1 MKKMSLL
8 LCCILLM
15 QLLCSCAAKT
25 GDFVEPVNFYY
36 CNNNIAYNS
45 ATGVI
50 QAEVREGS
58 SFQGNLLAFLGA
70 YLQGPVSSGLKRL
83 IPANVYIVSCRQ
95 ENDRVILVLSSQ
107 FSELSGMELTAAC
120 SALLKTIHDYTGA
133 EILQIS
139 AKDAQL
145 DDKNEII
152 LSIHDFVF
160 IDTAEQ
166 S

>member
-1 MKKMSLL
+1 MRKSFILL
-8 LCCILLM
+8 LCVVLIFS
-15 QLLCSCAAKT
+15 LCACRQKNM
-25 GDFVEPVNFYY
+25 DYQEPVNFYY

-83 IPANVYIVSCRQ
+83 IPANVYIVSCCQ